1 MFFSSHIKPPTPC
14 YLLCLLY
21 HQLFL
26 FCGLVQVSISSRLL
40 PSQEVQAV
48 KTNIG
53 LVVLTNISIFL
64 FLIQVSITEKGL

>member
-1 MFFSSHIKPPTPC
+1 
-14 YLLCLLY
+14 
-21 HQLFL
+21 
-26 FCGLVQVSISSRLL
+26 VQVSISSRLL

>member
-1 MFFSSHIKPPTPC
+1 LYCSV
-14 YLLCLLY
+14 Y

-26 FCGLVQVSISSRLL
+26 SCALVQVSISSRLL

-64 FLIQVSITEKGL
+64 FLIQVSITKKGL

>member
-1 MFFSSHIKPPTPC
+1 V
-14 YLLCLLY
+14 
-21 HQLFL
+21 FL
-26 FCGLVQVSISSRLL
+26 FYLSSALSILVQVSISSRLL

-64 FLIQVSITEKGL
+64 FLIQVNITKKGLGTGVKIYFL

>member
-1 MFFSSHIKPPTPC
+1 VFSV
-14 YLLCLLY
+14 
-21 HQLFL
+21 LFIINS
-26 FCGLVQVSISSRLL
+26 FYPVKVSISSRLL

-64 FLIQVSITEKGL
+64 FLIQVSITKKGL